1 MIQLTKTEALFIEEV
16 LQEMLYSLENKE
28 FVESTQEIE
37 QALEIIRAC
46 NVYSEEEMLQLEEE
60 YTEEELLDAEYPDNQ

>member
-28 FVESTQEIE
+28 FIEGTQELE

-46 NVYSEEEMLQLEEE
+46 NVYSEEEMLVLEAE
-60 YTEEELLDAEYPDNQ
+60 YTEEEDGEYLNNQ

>member
-16 LQEMLYSLENKE
+16 LQEMLSTIDNEE
-28 FVESTQEIE
+28 MPESTEEIE

-46 NVYSEEEMLQLEEE
+46 NVYSEEEMITLEEG
-60 YTEEELLDAEYPDNQ
+60 YTEEAINAEYLDNQ

>member
-16 LQEMLYSLENKE
+16 LQEMLSTIDNDEMPD
-28 FVESTQEIE
+28 STQELE

-46 NVYSEEEMLQLEEE
+46 NVYSEEEMLVLEQDYMMEDLE
-60 YTEEELLDAEYPDNQ
+60 ANE